1 MFLAVTSS
9 PVEKWQ
15 NIAEMA
21 ETSRE
26 ICEITDALDAARITT
41 VVIGKV
47 FFFQF
52 YFLIK
57 LEQFVISSTL
67 SQIEDA
73 SIHN

>member
-1 MFLAVTSS
+1 
-9 PVEKWQ
+9 
-15 NIAEMA
+15 MA

-26 ICEITDALDAARITT
+26 ICERTDAMDAARITS

-47 FFFQF
+47 VFFQF

-57 LEQFVISSTL
+57 LEQYVISNTL